1 MKKFLMLSAALSTII
16 FAKTIS
22 FNEALN
28 EALNNNLEL
37 KAKKMEIDKA
47 KAKLEEAKSYDWGKL
62 IFSEEVSRTNNA
74 MYVFGMKLESREAT
88 FRDFGFADFLGGV
101 GQVLAQSPDFQT
113 FKSYMTNPAMANR
126 LLNTA
131 PKDLNYPGSRTN
143 FKTKFVYE
151 VPIFTGWK
159 LTYAKKMAKLQVLAN
174 KFKYSQ
180 DKNKLGVEVLKAYNG
195 AVAAKYFIKA
205 LQKAKETTSTFV
217 KVVKDFYSQGM
228 ATKTDLLQ
236 VEKRD
241 KEIDAMLIEAKNK
254 YALALSYLR
263 FLTGDEYISGVK
275 DFKTLIPKNASLK
288 TLQEIA
294 LKNRGDLKWMH
305 KNVETMQAK
314 VKFEESAKYP
324 MVGAHLEY
332 GWNDNTPTLSS
343 DKDYYLAAAGLK
355 WNIFDKSIK
364 AKVQEAKLAAIQ
376 TGYYYKYMK
385 KGILLD
391 VEQKYLNYK
400 AKKAIVKEKIAN
412 KELAEEILKKY
423 EYMYKQGMV
432 SMPIL
437 LMKEADARKARAELI
452 KAKYDEAMAAAEL
465 KEAMGD
471 LVNQVKSLKKKKM
484 VYRIDLNS
492 LEKLLKESK

>member
-1 MKKFLMLSAALSTII
+1 MKKILILSAALSTII

-47 KAKLEEAKSYDWGKL
+47 KAKLKEAKSYDWGKL

-88 FRDFGFADFLGGV
+88 FRDFGFADFLAKMPGLMGGTV
-101 GQVLAQSPDFQT
+101 SGAQVLAIE
-113 FKSYMTNPAMANR
+113 
-126 LLNTA
+126 
-131 PKDLNYPGSRTN
+131 PKDLNYPDARTN

-263 FLTGDEYISGVK
+263 FLTGDEYISEVK

-288 TLQEIA
+288 TLQKIA
-294 LKNRGDLKWMH
+294 LKNRGDLKWMK

-355 WNIFDKSIK
+355 WNIFDKSIG
-364 AKVQEAKLAAIQ
+364 AKIQEAKLAAVQ

-385 KGILLD
+385 RGVLLD

-400 AKKAIVKEKIAN
+400 AKRAIVKEKIAN

-452 KAKYDEAMAAAEL
+452 KAKYDEAIAAAEL

-471 LVNQVKSLKKKKM
+471 LVNQVKSLQKKKM